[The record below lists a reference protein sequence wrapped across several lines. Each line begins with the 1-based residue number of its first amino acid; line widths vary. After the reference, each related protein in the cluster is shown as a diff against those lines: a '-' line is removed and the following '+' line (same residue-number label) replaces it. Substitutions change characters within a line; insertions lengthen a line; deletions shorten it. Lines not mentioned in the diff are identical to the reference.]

1 MKRPLYMINQA
12 VPYILPVSSNHIFFQ
27 SSEIF
32 YLPIYSQVW
41 KNKILN
47 PNLLPLGLGECA
59 GPHLGVDGFIP
70 INPLQAL
77 ASTLV
82 LVFPLL

>member
-1 MKRPLYMINQA
+1 ML
-12 VPYILPVSSNHIFFQ
+12 
-27 SSEIF
+27 
-32 YLPIYSQVW
+32 

-47 PNLLPLGLGECA
+47 PNLLSLGLGECA

-70 INPLQAL
+70 VNPLQAL

-82 LVFPLL
+82 LVFLSSDWSYLNAL